1 MSQIE
6 ELRKED
12 EKWKTLLDIIINP
25 KVEMKDE
32 QEGNVINMRERKRVK

>member
-12 EKWKTLLDIIINP
+12 GKWKAIVDIITNP
-25 KVEMKDE
+25 KVEIKNE
-32 QEGNVINMRERKRVK
+32 QEENVINMRERKRVK

>member
-12 EKWKTLLDIIINP
+12 EKWKTIVDIITNP
-25 KVEMKDE
+25 KVKIKDA
-32 QEGNVINMRERKRVK
+32 QVGNVINMRERKRVK

>member
-12 EKWKTLLDIIINP
+12 GKWKTIVDIITNP
-25 KVEMKDE
+25 KVEIKNE
-32 QEGNVINMRERKRVK
+32 QEENVISMRERKRVK